1 MIDRGPYDWK
11 SEGDVDSFVEGKGL
25 DGDESLVVVH
35 ADIGIDFPSPGF
47 GESGVGGEGTGQ
59 VATLVPHLLDGW
71 QDDFFF
77 LTVSEKSIF
86 TRVRVESA
94 DGDPRLFAK

>member
-47 GESGVGGEGTGQ
+47 GESGVGGRGPVRSQPWSLIFWMAGRMIFSSS
-59 VATLVPHLLDGW
+59 LFP
-71 QDDFFF
+71 
-77 LTVSEKSIF
+77 KSPF
-86 TRVRVESA
+86 SPA
-94 DGDPRLFAK
+94 